1 MTGREAPA
9 GGEAQRSS
17 ARKQNFL
24 HPMSETFALS
34 QEDCDSETNT
44 SGYIWHHV
52 VYLRRRVVAERRFDY
67 EECFPAVLRGVV
79 MTLET
84 GLDKLEDEIG
94 VRLEDDEICDS
105 SVWEYALTGIGVK
118 VGND

>member
-24 HPMSETFALS
+24 HTMSETFALS
-34 QEDCDSETNT
+34 QEHCDSETNT

-67 EECFPAVLRGVV
+67 EECFPAVSRGVV
-79 MTLET
+79 KTLKI
-84 GLDKLEDEIG
+84 GLDELEDEIG
-94 VRLEDDEICDS
+94 VRRMTRFAT
-105 SVWEYALTGIGVK
+105 SVWECALTGIGVK